1 MAKSRKKGYSNM
13 LIAFV
18 TLLVIIAVVA
28 LIGFLTLQKGP
39 ELIQGEVEVSEYR
52 VSSKIPGRI
61 LSFRVTEGDRV
72 EKGDT
77 LALLEAPEV
86 LAKMEQAKAVKRMAD
101 SKNQKAMK
109 GARDEQIQAAFE
121 MWNKAQAG
129 LEIAEKS
136 FLRIKNLHAEGVVS
150 TQKLDE
156 VTAQRNAAKA
166 TERAAYSQYAMAKN
180 GAEQEDKMAAEA
192 LVRQAEG
199 AIAEVESY
207 IKETY
212 LIAPH
217 AGEISEIF
225 PKQGELVGTGAPIM
239 NISILNDLWTVFNV
253 REDLLQGLNM
263 GTEFEA
269 YVPALDRSIKLRVDY
284 LKDLGSYA
292 VWKATKATGQYDLK
306 TFQVK
311 AIPLETVDN
320 LRPGMS
326 VIVER

>member
-1 MAKSRKKGYSNM
+1 MAKSGKKGYSNM

-86 LAKMEQAKAVKRMAD
+86 LAKMEQAQAVKRMAD
-101 SKNQKAMK
+101 SKNLKAIK

-136 FLRIKNLHAEGVVS
+136 YLRIRNLHAEGVVS

-166 TERAAYSQYAMAKN
+166 TERAAFSQYAMAKN
-180 GAEQEDKMAAEA
+180 GAEMEDKMAAEA

-199 AIAEVESY
+199 AVAEVESY

-212 LIAPH
+212 LIAPYS
-217 AGEISEIF
+217 GEISEIF
-225 PKQGELVGTGAPIM
+225 PKRGELVGTGAPIM
-239 NISILNDLWTVFNV
+239 NLSMLDDIWTVFNV
-253 REDLLQGLNM
+253 REDLLQGLDM

-306 TFQVK
+306 TFQIK
-311 AIPLETVDN
+311 ARPMETIRN

-326 VIVER
+326 VILER